1 MTAAEMFLAAL
12 VVPVITAVLI
22 PLAGRWPNI
31 REAVTLLGSLAVL
44 GAVVALATEVI
55 GGARPSLHVTTLLP
69 GLDIAFAVE
78 PLGALFALVAGT
90 LWLANSVY
98 SVGYMRGNREPR
110 QTSFYLFFAIAI
122 GSAMGIAFSGNLF
135 TLFLFY
141 EMLTLCT
148 YPLVT
153 HKATPEAMM
162 GGRTYLITLMSTSIG
177 LLLPAIGITFFLAG
191 TLDFTEGGILAGTAS
206 TFVLGALLGLFV
218 FGIGKAAVM
227 PVHFWLPA
235 AMVAP
240 TPVSA
245 LLHAVAVV
253 KAGVFTIVKVI
264 VYIFGVG
271 TLAATGAGD
280 WLVYVAGFTVLT
292 ASLVA
297 LRQTNLKR
305 MLAFSTV
312 SQLSYVVLA
321 AAILVPI
328 SVTGAAL
335 HIAAHA
341 VSKIT
346 LFFAAGSVY
355 TAAHATEINQLRGIG
370 RRMPWTMTAFAIGAL
385 SMIGIPPTAGF
396 LSKWFMLSG
405 AMEAEAWV
413 AVGVIVLSTIL
424 NASYFLPIVW
434 RAFLSSPE
442 AGHGASPS
450 LGHGEAPWPIVLAL
464 TATAIGTVAL
474 FFFPSAPF
482 DLAEMVGAMP

>member
-1 MTAAEMFLAAL
+1 MTAYDVMLAAFLAPLA
-12 VVPVITAVLI
+12 TAVLI
-22 PLAGRWPNI
+22 LLAGRWPNL
-31 REAVTLLGSLAVL
+31 REAMTLTGATVVL
-44 GAVVALATEVI
+44 VAVVLLAADVVT
-55 GGARPSLHVTTLLP
+55 GDARPSLFVMTLLP

-90 LWLANSVY
+90 LWLVNSVY
-98 SVGYMRGNREPR
+98 SIGYMRGNREPR
-110 QTSFYLFFAIAI
+110 QTSFYVFFAIAI
-122 GSAMGIAFSGNLF
+122 ASAMGIAFSGNLI

-141 EMLTLCT
+141 EVLTLCT

-153 HKATPEAMM
+153 HKGTADAMR
-162 GGRTYLITLMSTSIG
+162 GGRTYLIMLMSTSIG
-177 LLLPAIGITFFLAG
+177 LLLPAIAITGTLAG
-191 TLDFTEGGILAGTAS
+191 TLDFTQGGILGGTAS
-206 TFVLGALLGLFV
+206 TLTIGALLALFV

-227 PVHFWLPA
+227 PVHVWLPA

-253 KAGVFTIVKVI
+253 KAGVFSIVKVI

-271 TLAATGAGD
+271 TLTATGAGD
-280 WLVYVAGFTVLT
+280 WLVYVAGFTVVT
-292 ASLVA
+292 ASFVA

-312 SQLSYVVLA
+312 GQLSYVVLA

-355 TAAHATEINQLRGIG
+355 TAAHATEISQLRGIG
-370 RRMPWTMTAFAIGAL
+370 RRMPWTMGAFAIGAL

-405 AMEAEAWV
+405 AMETEHWV
-413 AVGVIVLSTIL
+413 AVGVIVVSTIL

-434 RAFLSSPE
+434 RAFLSKPE
-442 AGHGASPS
+442 AGHSAAPA
-450 LGHGEAPWPIVLAL
+450 HGEAPWPIVLAL

-474 FFFPSAPF
+474 FFFPSIPL
-482 DLAEMVGAMP
+482 DLAELVGAAS